1 MKVTDLKTKELNKNA
16 MERKNCINLNKLC
29 QCDFWQQQCNLLIS

>member
-16 MERKNCINLNKLC
+16 MERKNYMNLK
-29 QCDFWQQQCNLLIS
+29 QIMSM